1 MRLAP
6 RPVVDSEP
14 QHVLYWQAR
23 DFLRHIG
30 LSPVCVP
37 RQPVGSGY
45 RALDPAGFMV
55 LSEVETSLA
64 LIMGLESSGI
74 PLCDSAWNKD
84 PVFGVIGIQ
93 TGPRGQR
100 VHNGFHDGHG
110 SR

>member
-1 MRLAP
+1 VIQWTGVISTLHVQCHFNLAP
-6 RPVVDSEP
+6 TWSDYGLVAKP
-14 QHVLYWQAR
+14 QDVLYLRAR

-74 PLCDSAWNKD
+74 PL
-84 PVFGVIGIQ
+84 
-93 TGPRGQR
+93 
-100 VHNGFHDGHG
+100 
-110 SR
+110 